1 MLIQEEMGVR
11 GVAQLCFFISTLF
24 IIVAANPD
32 SKTSVEHLLV
42 NQISSG
48 EINHDL
54 VLTLFF
60 SWLILHAVWIFF
72 VFEVLSGFF
81 GLLNFY
87 LRE

>member
-1 MLIQEEMGVR
+1 MLIQKEMGVR

-24 IIVAANPD
+24 IIVAATD
-32 SKTSVEHLLV
+32 SKKSVEHLLV